1 MKLNSL
7 PGLECTTPWNN
18 LLSVVLHDGGPFWS
32 DCCGVGYSL
41 YWLSNI
47 SNSCTVFEKK
57 KNYKLSFWHLHY
69 DNKEILIFSM
79 LVTEKF
85 YVLKHIESHCLHA
98 S

>member
-1 MKLNSL
+1 MMVALFDRIV
-7 PGLECTTPWNN
+7 
-18 LLSVVLHDGGPFWS
+18 VVLA
-32 DCCGVGYSL
+32 
-41 YWLSNI
+41 
-47 SNSCTVFEKK
+47 TVFTGCPISPIAVFKK
-57 KNYKLSFWHLHY
+57 KKIQNYKLSFWHLHY